1 MKISILVVVSVF
13 IVCLNAISIN
23 QQHHDISFKHHHHTS
38 SESGSDSYDPNKS
51 FTPGNILITDSM
63 NAFHPDYLYEFD
75 IKGHSVS
82 NYTTWLES
90 NDTVRCL
97 PNDIA
102 FLDGST
108 LLLLDSQQGV
118 FYSTH
123 KGNIKE
129 IYNGMN
135 SHSKTLGCDL
145 QRINVDQ
152 VNQKIYITSANV
164 NCDLNH
170 TPGVFVYNTNG
181 DYQYTILNSN
191 FNMTLGISGDSNG
204 DIWIPDVNEIFV
216 YSPKSKSFKT
226 YDPVPTKIA
235 YNGITITANDHI
247 YVSVPDTQQDMVIQ
261 IDTNGD
267 LVRAI
272 KLNGDTQQGRYS
284 GLPGSLIVTDDYLMV
299 EVPYASKK
307 EIPGDS
313 SASSS
318 SSAEEQADDE
328 DLYSSGSSSGKLKVD
343 IVEIYNLNDGSFYS
357 SFGGH
362 SCKEKN
368 ILCIPYYGFALVPN
382 KNIESY

>member
-1 MKISILVVVSVF
+1 MKFITILILVCVVLGVT
-13 IVCLNAISIN
+13 NAVNIN
-23 QQHHDISFKHHHHTS
+23 PSKGLF
-38 SESGSDSYDPNKS
+38 SESSDSYDPSKS

-63 NAFHPDYLYEFD
+63 NAYHPDYLYEFNLNG
-75 IKGHSVS
+75 KSVS
-82 NYTTWLES
+82 NYTTWLE
-90 NDTVRCL
+90 NNNTVRCL

-118 FYSTH
+118 FYSSH
-123 KGNIKE
+123 KGNVKDIF
-129 IYNGMN
+129 NGMN
-135 SHSKTLGCDL
+135 SHTKTLGCDL

-152 VNQKIYITSANV
+152 TNQKIYITSANV
-164 NCDLNH
+164 HCDLNH

-191 FNMTLGISGDSNG
+191 FNMTLGVSGDSQGN
-204 DIWIPDVNEIFV
+204 IWIPDVNEIFV
-216 YSPKSKSFKT
+216 YSPKSGSFKT
-226 YDPVPTKIA
+226 FDPVPTKIA
-235 YNGITITANDHI
+235 YNGITITANDQI
-247 YVSVPDTQQDMVIQ
+247 YISVPDTQQDMVIQ
-261 IDTNGD
+261 LDTDGT

-272 KLNGDTQQGRYS
+272 KLNGETLEGRYS
-284 GLPGSLIVTDDYLMV
+284 GLPGSLIVTDDYLIV

-313 SASSS
+313 SSSS
-318 SSAEEQADDE
+318 SSSSGDGDDDYDEQYY
-328 DLYSSGSSSGKLKVD
+328 LGSGSSSSKLKVD

-362 SCKEKN
+362 SCKDKN
-368 ILCIPYYGFALVPN
+368 ILCIPYYGFALIPN